1 MDVLPEN
8 IQLDVEVAVS
18 SLFPVKSKHIYE
30 KEYNLDEIDKF
41 LLNAPDDTFLLIKL
55 VAVVAI
61 AGGCRCDELVKMC
74 ITDIED
80 KGDLL
85 LIHIPFTK
93 THKKRSAATLLSDC
107 GADVRTLKRFGG
119 WKSDTVVEGYVEDS
133 LQNKIGIAKKILGN
147 ESSSSTSIVNHEIT
161 IVEQNKEA
169 GFNAD
174 KEIYFNNTNL
184 YSKEMRKTTR
194 RVENTMKM
202 DREECM
208 LLGGDFNGR
217 IGERGARNWEE
228 EKGDGKRKTKDK
240 VENAEGKRLIEWIE
254 ENGWEV
260 LNGNKRGDK
269 EGEVT
274 YVGSR
279 VETVIDY
286 AIVNEAAWERVKE
299 FKVGE
304 RVDSDHLPLEI
315 TIEGTNQEEKEKG
328 GMREKEKKVIVKV
341 WSEHGVK
348 EYRRRLE
355 EATFKEQEIEK
366 MVTELKEVI
375 EKATKKKEVIVR
387 GSKGA
392 GKKNGWWDREC
403 EQSKREV
410 VKALREWRRNKIDRS
425 RFLEAKRRYRERC
438 REKKKQKREREEKE
452 IKEIRTEREVWKY
465 INRERKKKE
474 PVSEK
479 ITIQEWE
486 EYFMKLLEGRKEEGK
501 VGTQRKEKQTVMEET
516 EITAEEVERHIRH
529 LKKRKAPGWDGVQNE
544 AWMYGTE
551 RMVERMVELMNG
563 VWRGEGFPA
572 DWREGVICPIFKKGE
587 KNRAENYRG
596 ITLLN
601 TGYKLYASVLSERMK
616 REIEEKGVLPD
627 SQAGFRKGRGTE
639 DNVYILDHLA
649 RNELRKKGG
658 RMCGV
663 RQGLPAQSSAV
674 HDIRSGR
681 GRNVEESADGGVVV
695 GREKVW
701 SLAFADDM
709 VIVAK
714 SEREMKEMMRNLE
727 KYVRKKKLEVNVEKT
742 KMMVFS
748 KRKRKNEESEWK
760 WEESKIER
768 VSEFKYLGYTFNER
782 ATVRAQVRERM
793 WGGEFGR
800 RMMMFESM
808 VESVLMYGAEIW
820 GWKEQEE
827 VERVQEKYLR
837 WVLGVDRETPGYI
850 VREECKR
857 SKLRVKAGKRAAK
870 IEDRMGGREECR
882 ILTECYREKK
892 KNADEKERE
901 KYCRRNGYASEEVER
916 VRAEGRWMCAE
927 LRERDRDT
935 DKQERRE
942 RIRESRYNREY
953 ERCVTEDVPVY
964 LGRESTKE
972 RKMMARFRC
981 GNEERENKYWMEE
994 EERLCR
1000 M

>member
-1 MDVLPEN
+1 VGLVETWVEEQIWEKVERTLP
-8 IQLDVEVAVS
+8 
-18 SLFPVKSKHIYE
+18 
-30 KEYNLDEIDKF
+30 KEYKWEGQWAKRERKRGR
-41 LLNAPDDTFLLIKL
+41 A
-55 VAVVAI
+55 
-61 AGGCRCDELVKMC
+61 AGGIITGVKLG
-74 ITDIED
+74 IEEKQKE
-80 KGDLL
+80 KGEE
-85 LIHIPFTK
+85 
-93 THKKRSAATLLSDC
+93 
-107 GADVRTLKRFGG
+107 
-119 WKSDTVVEGYVEDS
+119 EGYMERNVHIDNEWW
-133 LQNKIGIAKKILGN
+133 KIV
-147 ESSSSTSIVNHEIT
+147 TV
-161 IVEQNKEA
+161 
-169 GFNAD
+169 
-174 KEIYFNNTNL
+174 

-228 EKGDGKRKTKDK
+228 EKGDGRRKTKDK

-260 LNGNKRGDK
+260 LNGNKRGDE

-279 VETVIDY
+279 GETVIDY

-315 TIEGTNQEEKEKG
+315 TIEGSNQEEKEKG
-328 GMREKEKKVIVKV
+328 EMREEEKKVIVKV

-387 GSKGA
+387 GAKGT

-403 EQSKREV
+403 EQAKREV
-410 VKALREWRRNKIDRS
+410 VKALRGWRRNKIDRS

-516 EITAEEVERHIRH
+516 EITAEEVGKHIRY

-551 RMVERMVELMNG
+551 RMVELMNG
-563 VWRGEGFPA
+563 VWRGEGFPE
-572 DWREGVICPIFKKGE
+572 DWREGVICPTFKKGE

-627 SQAGFRKGRGTE
+627 SQAGFRKGRGTVN
-639 DNVYILDHLA
+639 NVYILDHLA

-658 RMCGV
+658 RMYALFIDFKAAFDKVDRVKMFECMRERGISEWLVRKVEEIYARTRNKVKVGEKEGEWFETTKGV
-663 RQGLPAQSSAV
+663 RQGCPLSPLLFTIYVADVDEMLKKAQA
-674 HDIRSGR
+674 
-681 GRNVEESADGGVVV
+681 GG
-695 GREKVW
+695 G
-701 SLAFADDM
+701 L
-709 VIVAK
+709 
-714 SEREMKEMMRNLE
+714 
-727 KYVRKKKLEVNVEKT
+727 
-742 KMMVFS
+742 
-748 KRKRKNEESEWK
+748 
-760 WEESKIER
+760 
-768 VSEFKYLGYTFNER
+768 
-782 ATVRAQVRERM
+782 
-793 WGGEFGR
+793 
-800 RMMMFESM
+800 
-808 VESVLMYGAEIW
+808 
-820 GWKEQEE
+820 
-827 VERVQEKYLR
+827 
-837 WVLGVDRETPGYI
+837 
-850 VREECKR
+850 
-857 SKLRVKAGKRAAK
+857 
-870 IEDRMGGREECR
+870 
-882 ILTECYREKK
+882 
-892 KNADEKERE
+892 
-901 KYCRRNGYASEEVER
+901 
-916 VRAEGRWMCAE
+916 
-927 LRERDRDT
+927 
-935 DKQERRE
+935 
-942 RIRESRYNREY
+942 
-953 ERCVTEDVPVY
+953 
-964 LGRESTKE
+964 
-972 RKMMARFRC
+972 
-981 GNEERENKYWMEE
+981 
-994 EERLCR
+994 
-1000 M
+1000 

>member
-1 MDVLPEN
+1 M
-8 IQLDVEVAVS
+8 
-18 SLFPVKSKHIYE
+18 
-30 KEYNLDEIDKF
+30 
-41 LLNAPDDTFLLIKL
+41 
-55 VAVVAI
+55 
-61 AGGCRCDELVKMC
+61 
-74 ITDIED
+74 
-80 KGDLL
+80 
-85 LIHIPFTK
+85 
-93 THKKRSAATLLSDC
+93 
-107 GADVRTLKRFGG
+107 
-119 WKSDTVVEGYVEDS
+119 
-133 LQNKIGIAKKILGN
+133 
-147 ESSSSTSIVNHEIT
+147 
-161 IVEQNKEA
+161 
-169 GFNAD
+169 
-174 KEIYFNNTNL
+174 
-184 YSKEMRKTTR
+184 
-194 RVENTMKM
+194 
-202 DREECM
+202 
-208 LLGGDFNGR
+208 
-217 IGERGARNWEE
+217 
-228 EKGDGKRKTKDK
+228 DK
-240 VENAEGKRLIEWIE
+240 VLFFQFVPKMPP
-254 ENGWEV
+254 
-260 LNGNKRGDK
+260 LNTPPASKSITTMTPESNLHSRG
-269 EGEVT
+269 
-274 YVGSR
+274 
-279 VETVIDY
+279 ETVIDY

-328 GMREKEKKVIVKV
+328 EMREEEKKVIVKV

-387 GSKGA
+387 GAKGV

-403 EQSKREV
+403 EQAKREV
-410 VKALREWRRNKIDRS
+410 VKALRGWRRNKIDRS

-516 EITAEEVERHIRH
+516 EITAEEVGRHIRY

-563 VWRGEGFPA
+563 VWRGEGFPE
-572 DWREGVICPIFKKGE
+572 DWREGVICQIFKKGE

-601 TGYKLYASVLSERMK
+601 TGYKLYASVGPFSKER
-616 REIEEKGVLPD
+616 IEEE
-627 SQAGFRKGRGTE
+627 RGE
-639 DNVYILDHLA
+639 DVRIVHRLQ
-649 RNELRKKGG
+649 G
-658 RMCGV
+658 GV
-663 RQGLPAQSSAV
+663 RQGLPAQSPAV
-674 HDIRSGR
+674 HDIRSGC
-681 GRNVEESADGGVVV
+681 GRNVEESAGGGGGGVVV

-701 SLAFADDM
+701 SLAFADAM

-782 ATVRAQVRERM
+782 ATVRAQVREVVRKANKVVGCVWGIGERM

-820 GWKEQEE
+820 GWKEREE

-870 IEDRMGGREECR
+870 FEDRMGGREECR

-901 KYCRRNGYASEEVER
+901 KYCRRNGYAREEVER
-916 VRAEGRWMCAE
+916 MRAEGRWMCAE
-927 LRERDRDT
+927 LSERDRDT

-942 RIRESRYNREY
+942 RIREARYNREY

-994 EERLCR
+994 EERMCR
-1000 M
+1000 MCREERETIEHMWRACGEMREKEEKERGEILNEDGREIGWMKEVWKRRERIEKERGGE

>member
-1 MDVLPEN
+1 VGLVETWVEKQSWEKVEKTLP
-8 IQLDVEVAVS
+8 
-18 SLFPVKSKHIYE
+18 
-30 KEYNLDEIDKF
+30 KEYKWEGQWAKRERKRGR
-41 LLNAPDDTFLLIKL
+41 A
-55 VAVVAI
+55 
-61 AGGCRCDELVKMC
+61 AGGIITGVKLG
-74 ITDIED
+74 IEEKQKE
-80 KGDLL
+80 KGEE
-85 LIHIPFTK
+85 
-93 THKKRSAATLLSDC
+93 
-107 GADVRTLKRFGG
+107 
-119 WKSDTVVEGYVEDS
+119 EGYMERNVHIDNEWW
-133 LQNKIGIAKKILGN
+133 KIA
-147 ESSSSTSIVNHEIT
+147 TV
-161 IVEQNKEA
+161 
-169 GFNAD
+169 
-174 KEIYFNNTNL
+174 

-217 IGERGARNWEE
+217 IGERGVRNWEE
-228 EKGDGKRKTKDK
+228 EKGDGRRKTKDK

-260 LNGNKRGDK
+260 LNGNKRGDE

-279 VETVIDY
+279 GETVIDY

-299 FKVGE
+299 FKVGV

-328 GMREKEKKVIVKV
+328 EMKEEKKVIVKV
-341 WSEHGVK
+341 WSEQGVR

-387 GSKGA
+387 GAKGA

-403 EQSKREV
+403 EQAKREV
-410 VKALREWRRNKIDRS
+410 VKALRGWRRNEIDRS

-486 EYFMKLLEGRKEEGK
+486 EYFMRLLEGRKEEGK

-516 EITAEEVERHIRH
+516 EITAEEVGRHIRY

-563 VWRGEGFPA
+563 VWRGEGFPE

-627 SQAGFRKGRGTE
+627 SQAGFRKGRGTV

-658 RMCGV
+658 RMYALFIDFKAAFDKVDRVKMFEYMRERGISEWLVRKVEEIYARTRNKVKVGEKEGEWFETTKGV
-663 RQGLPAQSSAV
+663 RQGCPLSPLLFTIYVADVDEMLKKAQA
-674 HDIRSGR
+674 
-681 GRNVEESADGGVVV
+681 GGVVV

-782 ATVRAQVRERM
+782 ATVRAQVREVVRKANKVVGCVWGIGERM

-808 VESVLMYGAEIW
+808 
-820 GWKEQEE
+820 
-827 VERVQEKYLR
+827 
-837 WVLGVDRETPGYI
+837 
-850 VREECKR
+850 
-857 SKLRVKAGKRAAK
+857 
-870 IEDRMGGREECR
+870 
-882 ILTECYREKK
+882 
-892 KNADEKERE
+892 
-901 KYCRRNGYASEEVER
+901 
-916 VRAEGRWMCAE
+916 
-927 LRERDRDT
+927 
-935 DKQERRE
+935 
-942 RIRESRYNREY
+942 
-953 ERCVTEDVPVY
+953 
-964 LGRESTKE
+964 STKE

-994 EERLCR
+994 EERMCR
-1000 M
+1000 MCREERETIEHMWRGCGEMREREEKERGEILNEDGREIGWLKEVWKRRERIEKERGGE

>member
-1 MDVLPEN
+1 
-8 IQLDVEVAVS
+8 
-18 SLFPVKSKHIYE
+18 
-30 KEYNLDEIDKF
+30 
-41 LLNAPDDTFLLIKL
+41 
-55 VAVVAI
+55 
-61 AGGCRCDELVKMC
+61 
-74 ITDIED
+74 
-80 KGDLL
+80 
-85 LIHIPFTK
+85 
-93 THKKRSAATLLSDC
+93 
-107 GADVRTLKRFGG
+107 
-119 WKSDTVVEGYVEDS
+119 
-133 LQNKIGIAKKILGN
+133 
-147 ESSSSTSIVNHEIT
+147 
-161 IVEQNKEA
+161 
-169 GFNAD
+169 
-174 KEIYFNNTNL
+174 
-184 YSKEMRKTTR
+184 
-194 RVENTMKM
+194 MKM

-228 EKGDGKRKTKDK
+228 EKGDGRRKTKDK

-260 LNGNKRGDK
+260 LNGNKRGDE

-279 VETVIDY
+279 GETVIDY

-328 GMREKEKKVIVKV
+328 EMREEEKKVIVKV

-387 GSKGA
+387 GAKRV
-392 GKKNGWWDREC
+392 GKKNGWWDGEC
-403 EQSKREV
+403 EQAKREV
-410 VKALREWRRNKIDRS
+410 VKALRGWRRNKIDRS

-486 EYFMKLLEGRKEEGK
+486 EYFMKLLEGRKEEGN

-516 EITAEEVERHIRH
+516 EITAEEVGKHIRY

-563 VWRGEGFPA
+563 VWRGEGFPE

-627 SQAGFRKGRGTE
+627 SQ
-639 DNVYILDHLA
+639 
-649 RNELRKKGG
+649 
-658 RMCGV
+658 
-663 RQGLPAQSSAV
+663 
-674 HDIRSGR
+674 
-681 GRNVEESADGGVVV
+681 
-695 GREKVW
+695 
-701 SLAFADDM
+701 
-709 VIVAK
+709 
-714 SEREMKEMMRNLE
+714 
-727 KYVRKKKLEVNVEKT
+727 
-742 KMMVFS
+742 
-748 KRKRKNEESEWK
+748 
-760 WEESKIER
+760 
-768 VSEFKYLGYTFNER
+768 YLGYTFNER
-782 ATVRAQVRERM
+782 ATVRAQVREVVRKANKVVGCVWGIGERM

-800 RMMMFESM
+800 RMRMFESM

-820 GWKEQEE
+820 GWKEREE

-857 SKLRVKAGKRAAK
+857 SKLRG
-870 IEDRMGGREECR
+870 RMQ
-882 ILTECYREKK
+882 
-892 KNADEKERE
+892 RE

-916 VRAEGRWMCAE
+916 MREEGRWMCAE
-927 LRERDRDT
+927 LSERDRDT

-942 RIRESRYNREY
+942 RIREARYNREY

-994 EERLCR
+994 EERMCR
-1000 M
+1000 MCREERETIEHMWRGCGEMREREEKERGEILNEDGREIGWMKEIRH